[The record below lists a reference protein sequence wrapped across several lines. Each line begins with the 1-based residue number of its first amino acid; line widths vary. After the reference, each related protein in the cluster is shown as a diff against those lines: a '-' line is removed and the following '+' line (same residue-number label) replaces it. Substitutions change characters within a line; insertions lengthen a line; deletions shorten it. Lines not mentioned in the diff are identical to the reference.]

1 MRRLGPKTTHMKLLS
16 LFKKDRAPKLTGRTI
31 DMTYGRRGWGH
42 NFSMMMEKNAKS
54 AKFAIWVTPGP
65 KVGDQMEYEVK
76 QGLVTVLITD
86 VEWTRNVDDM
96 YWIHVKPLKLNG
108 KDVQ

>member
-1 MRRLGPKTTHMKLLS
+1 MKLPSFLKS
-16 LFKKDRAPKLTGRTI
+16 KKNTDPALTGRVI
-31 DMTYGRRGWGH
+31 DMTRNQRTWGH
-42 NFSMMMEKNAKS
+42 NFSFTSEKNAKS
-54 AKFAIWVTPGP
+54 AKFAVWVTPRP
-65 KVGDQMEYEVK
+65 KVGDQMEYEVA

-108 KDVQ
+108 EDVQ